1 MHLIIYGPEGS
12 GKGTQAKLLA
22 EKLNLT
28 VFTSGDLVRN
38 AALNNKGEL
47 GKACRLAL
55 SEGKYVDDRKMFAL
69 WENKLQDTT
78 CKKGFI
84 LDGFPR
90 NIVQAQF
97 LLQNVEKNEYQIDR
111 VIYINLSDDEAVK
124 RLALR
129 HRELFKGSNI
139 NHDDPKRVKQRLT
152 IYRAKEKDLLE
163 FFKKKNLLLEIDGS
177 KNIQEVAHQI
187 YQKLN
192 IE

>member
-28 VFTSGDLVRN
+28 VFTSGDLVRD
-38 AALNNKGEL
+38 AALNNKGKL
-47 GKACRLAL
+47 GEACRLAL
-55 SEGKYVDDRKMFAL
+55 SEGKYVDDKNMFAI
-69 WENKLQDTT
+69 WENKLQDAES
-78 CKKGFI
+78 KKGFI

-90 NIVQAQF
+90 NILQAQF
-97 LLQNVEKNEYQIDR
+97 LFQNVEKNEYRIDR

-129 HRELFKGSNI
+129 HRELYTGSSI
-139 NHDDPKRVKQRLT
+139 NHDDPKRVKQRLA

-163 FFKKKNLLLEIDGS
+163 FFQKKNLLIEVDGN
-177 KNIQEVAHQI
+177 KNIKEVTQQI